1 MELGRQSSRSTAKLA
16 ARTKQA
22 SREAKQAIK
31 SALGERMGSMS
42 TGEHCRRAGKSRTA
56 SKKKKTAKNSRV
68 RAKFGGRLGEGSVCK
83 TGDFEVRLVPKALA
97 AHGRLAALDRRT
109 PSKPPDAP
117 KESRAHENKGQ
128 DATAG
133 AAAAAAT
140 SVTYILTDIVAC
152 I

>member
-1 MELGRQSSRSTAKLA
+1 
-16 ARTKQA
+16 
-22 SREAKQAIK
+22 
-31 SALGERMGSMS
+31 MS
-42 TGEHCRRAGKSRTA
+42 TGEHCRQAGKSRTA

-109 PSKPPDAP
+109 PSKPPDTP
-117 KESRAHENKGQ
+117 KESKTHENEGR

-133 AAAAAAT
+133 GAT
-140 SVTYILTDIVAC
+140 TPVTYILTDTVAC
-152 I
+152 IYSPLYN

>member
-22 SREAKQAIK
+22 SREAKQAVK

-83 TGDFEVRLVPKALA
+83 TGDFEVRLVPK
-97 AHGRLAALDRRT
+97 GSPRT
-109 PSKPPDAP
+109 D
-117 KESRAHENKGQ
+117 GWLLW
-128 DATAG
+128 TAG
-133 AAAAAAT
+133 HHQSHQTPQKRAKRT
-140 SVTYILTDIVAC
+140 RTRVETQQHEQQQPPQLPLHTF
-152 I
+152 

>member
-83 TGDFEVRLVPKALA
+83 TGDFEVRLVHSP
-97 AHGRLAALDRRT
+97 RT
-109 PSKPPDAP
+109 D
-117 KESRAHENKGQ
+117 GWLLW
-128 DATAG
+128 TAG
-133 AAAAAAT
+133 HHQSRQTPQKRAERTRIRART
-140 SVTYILTDIVAC
+140 QQQEQ
-152 I
+152 

>member
-1 MELGRQSSRSTAKLA
+1 MELREAVESIDGKAGSAYQ
-16 ARTKQA
+16 QA

-83 TGDFEVRLVPKALA
+83 TGDFEVRLVLA

-117 KESRAHENKGQ
+117 KREQSARE
-128 DATAG
+128 
-133 AAAAAAT
+133 
-140 SVTYILTDIVAC
+140 
-152 I
+152 